1 MVEVIHRS
9 HSKVKNVTTF
19 AMSVKMMVRK
29 LALSFDQ
36 EAVAKNSAALG
47 GFERWKVGWRGSK
60 LDLSGKK
67 NACWFTWC
75 SLRAGKEIV
84 QKNTRSWCICFPFSP
99 YTFKL
104 WSRASEEF
112 RDVRT

>member
-29 LALSFDQ
+29 LVLSFDQ
-36 EAVAKNSAALG
+36 EAVAKNSTALG

-67 NACWFTWC
+67 NDCWFTWC

-84 QKNTRSWCICFPFSP
+84 QKKKVMGNMFPLFTLHIQTVVQSI
-99 YTFKL
+99 
-104 WSRASEEF
+104 
-112 RDVRT
+112 